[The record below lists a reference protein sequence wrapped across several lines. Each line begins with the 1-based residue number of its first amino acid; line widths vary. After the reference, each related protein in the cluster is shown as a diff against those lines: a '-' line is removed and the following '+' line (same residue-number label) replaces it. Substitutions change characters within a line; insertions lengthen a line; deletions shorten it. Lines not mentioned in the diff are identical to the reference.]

1 MPNTRAGLTVLL
13 GYALLAATARGA
25 DPQAPPAAA
34 DPDPSFLEFLGSVDG
49 LAEVNP
55 NYLAQ
60 ANAGRPPAAAP
71 AAPPRVTPP
80 PPPTPPPPSTPGA
93 KNNE

>member
-1 MPNTRAGLTVLL
+1 MTRAGLGVLL
-13 GYALLAATARGA
+13 GYALLAATARAA
-25 DPQAPPAAA
+25 DPPAPAAA

-60 ANAGRPPAAAP
+60 ANAGRPPGAATT
-71 AAPPRVTPP
+71 APPKVTPP
-80 PPPTPPPPSTPGA
+80 PPPPAPSPPGA

>member
-1 MPNTRAGLTVLL
+1 MPQTRAALTVLL
-13 GYALLAATARGA
+13 GCALLAATARGA
-25 DPQAPPAAA
+25 DPPAPAA

-60 ANAGRPPAAAP
+60 AGAGRPAATAVPVPAKT
-71 AAPPRVTPP
+71 APPPA
-80 PPPTPPPPSTPGA
+80 PPSAPGA